1 MSTMIEFNG
10 ITRSFGKGE
19 GRVDVLKDISLE
31 VNAGELICITGPSG
45 SGKSTMLSIAG
56 ALLSPSSG
64 EMTINGRSLT
74 TLSEQE
80 RSFVRLTQIG
90 FIFQSAHLIP
100 FLKVEDQ
107 LLYVAKL
114 AKMDKAKAKKRARS
128 LLDGLGLNHR
138 LKQYPIQL
146 SGGEKQRVAI
156 ARAWMNDPAFIL
168 ADEPTASLDAKRAEE
183 VVQTLSTEVKEK
195 GKAAIMITHDQRM
208 FVHCDRVIHLED
220 GWIRET
226 S

>member
-10 ITRSFGKGE
+10 ITRSFGEGE

-74 TLSEQE
+74 KLSEQE
-80 RSFVRLTQIG
+80 RSYVRLTQIG

-107 LLYVAKL
+107 LLYVSKL
-114 AKMDKAKAKKRARS
+114 AKMDKTKAKRRARS
-128 LLDGLGLNHR
+128 LLDGLGLSHR

-183 VVQTLSTEVKEK
+183 VVNTLSTEVKEK

-208 FVHCDRVIHLED
+208 FNHCDRVIHLED
-220 GWIRET
+220 GRIRET